1 MARERERGG
10 ERWRGEDSTHDAPPR
25 ARARGWEKKKKKPRK
40 KHTHNLGE
48 TRFDWGSHHSLAHRE
63 GGGGV
68 CGEGVGRTQGGA
80 HTTHDWLGWTHTRS
94 AQSHTSRPGVCSARA
109 RGRGDP
115 LLGWGRGVDD
125 GGKDAVPQKL
135 LSPHD
140 KSAARTLHTHLA
152 QPKCSASS
160 SRPPRASRPSA
171 PPPARAR
178 RRLRRRPPSARRC
191 TTCSSAATS
200 PTPPTSSAA
209 PSCWRPSM
217 ATCSRAR
224 GRR

>member
-1 MARERERGG
+1 MGKRRR
-10 ERWRGEDSTHDAPPR
+10 R
-25 ARARGWEKKKKKPRK
+25 KNQRK
-40 KHTHNLGE
+40 KHTHRGDSASTGGLT
-48 TRFDWGSHHSLAHRE
+48 TRSHTEREEGVRGGSGAYP
-63 GGGGV
+63 GGGTHY
-68 CGEGVGRTQGGA
+68 TQ
-80 HTTHDWLGWTHTRS
+80 DWLGWTHTRS
-94 AQSHTSRPGVCSARA
+94 AQSHTSCPGVCSARA

-115 LLGWGRGVDD
+115 LLGWGRWGRW
-125 GGKDAVPQKL
+125 GRGNRVPAKL

-140 KSAARTLHTHLA
+140 KSAARTLHTHHP
-152 QPKCSASS
+152 PKCSASS